1 MAKRKTKAPVEPT
14 LEPTFDIIETPVIA
28 EVATVE
34 ETQLEKVTVAEEIKT
49 EELEVKVVD
58 VIVVEANE
66 QETINKI
73 VEISEAI
80 DKEISKKTLSQKEM
94 FEEAIS
100 KTPYTIYQN
109 GILVCNYSAF
119 LNIKTEAKYFEIN
132 NKKYS
137 YTGIEIKYA

>member
-14 LEPTFDIIETPVIA
+14 FDIIETPVVA
-28 EVATVE
+28 EASVQE
-34 ETQLEKVTVAEEIKT
+34 MELEKVTVAEETVVEVVVEEPLVEVT
-49 EELEVKVVD
+49 EEE
-58 VIVVEANE
+58 
-66 QETINKI
+66 ETINKI
-73 VEISEAI
+73 AEISEAI
-80 DKEISKKTLSQKEM
+80 DKAIVKKTLSQKEM

-100 KTPYTIYQN
+100 KTPFTIYQN

-137 YTGIEIKYA
+137 YTGIEFKYA

>member
-14 LEPTFDIIETPVIA
+14 LEPTFDIIETPVVA
-28 EVATVE
+28 EVPAEAPVE
-34 ETQLEKVTVAEEIKT
+34 EMELEKVTVAEEIKV
-49 EELEVKVVD
+49 EEPIVE
-58 VIVVEANE
+58 VVEE
-66 QETINKI
+66 PVVETV
-73 VEISEAI
+73 VEPVV
-80 DKEISKKTLSQKEM
+80 KKSLTQKEM

-100 KTPYTIYQN
+100 KTPFTIYQN